1 MSCFRGLY
9 LEKCT
14 VLSDISPDIDLFFV
28 FISGEMYLY
37 NNDFSKYS
45 DVFVC
50 LYLEK
55 STIWSDISP
64 GIALCIMEIVGRE
77 AEISR
82 FDKVMNSGVPE
93 FLAMYG
99 RRRVGKTF
107 LIREYFKSHM
117 VLDFSGAF
125 EVEYDL
131 QIDNFY
137 TEYTRWTKGKRE
149 DTPPQNW
156 TEAFKYITNYLYT
169 LSRRKRIVLFID
181 ELPWLDTPRSGFVKA
196 LEYFWNQHG
205 SRMNNLVFVVCGS
218 SASWM
223 QNKLIKAKGGLHNRT
238 TTRINLQPFT
248 LRETELYLKKRKVK
262 LSRYQIVQL
271 YMVMGG
277 IPHYLKELSAGKSA
291 TQLIDEVC
299 FSPDGLLADEY
310 NQLYYSL
317 FSNADNHMAIV
328 EALAARPNGLV
339 RSDLVRYSGLPDGG
353 TFTRALGDLIDSGFL
368 SSYKPFKKKKKDTV
382 YRLIDLYSL
391 FYLKYIH
398 GNVSKIKNQWQS
410 IRNEGSFGA
419 WSGYAYENVWM
430 LHMPQLLKAL
440 EIAGTSIEATSWK
453 YRGDANMP
461 GAQIDLLVERGDD
474 VIHICEV
481 KFSKNEFVI
490 TKSYSKD
497 LMRKRTVFEYATKTK
512 KLIVTTLLTTYP
524 AVQNLYYQD
533 QVHSEATMN
542 ELFS

>member
-1 MSCFRGLY
+1 VTFLQI
-9 LEKCT
+9 L
-14 VLSDISPDIDLFFV
+14 
-28 FISGEMYLY
+28 
-37 NNDFSKYS
+37 
-45 DVFVC
+45 
-50 LYLEK
+50 
-55 STIWSDISP
+55 
-64 GIALCIMEIVGRE
+64 GRE

-262 LSRYQIVQL
+262 L
-271 YMVMGG
+271 
-277 IPHYLKELSAGKSA
+277 
-291 TQLIDEVC
+291 
-299 FSPDGLLADEY
+299 
-310 NQLYYSL
+310 QLYYSL

-512 KLIVTTLLTTYP
+512 K
-524 AVQNLYYQD
+524 
-533 QVHSEATMN
+533 
-542 ELFS
+542 